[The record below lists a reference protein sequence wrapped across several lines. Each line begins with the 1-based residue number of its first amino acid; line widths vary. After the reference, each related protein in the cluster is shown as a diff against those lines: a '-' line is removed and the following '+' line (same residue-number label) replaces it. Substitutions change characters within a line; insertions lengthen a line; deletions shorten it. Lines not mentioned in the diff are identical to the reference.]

1 MKVDTLVYVRERGRT
16 LMVHRVKKAHDM
28 HAGKWSGLSGKL
40 EPGETPEMC
49 ARRALWEES
58 GLVAETLEWRGLLT
72 FPAFAHGEDWLAFVF
87 VAREISGAL
96 INSDEGDLAWIHDSQ
111 LLTLPLWAGD
121 RICLH
126 WLDREP
132 FFSARITFVDGDL
145 RAWDANFYGPGGAL
159 LRHES
164 SRTQTAAEASVQ
176 SAYRYSEAED
186 ACCWVC
192 GGAVAKRHCKI
203 TCLECGFMR
212 DCSDP

>member
-1 MKVDTLVYVRERGRT
+1 MKSATLVYVRERGRT
-16 LMVHRVKKAHDM
+16 LMVRRVKNAHDM

-40 EPGETPEMC
+40 ESGETPEMC
-49 ARRALWEES
+49 AGRTLWEES

-72 FPAFAHGEDWLAFVF
+72 FPAFAQGEDWIAFVF
-87 VAREISGAL
+87 VAREISGTL
-96 INSDEGDLAWIHDSQ
+96 IDSPEGSLAWIHDSQ

-121 RICLH
+121 RIFLH

-145 RAWDANFYGPGGAL
+145 HAWDANFYGPGGAL
-159 LRHES
+159 VRRES
-164 SRTQTAAEASVQ
+164 SQAQTAAEEPAGS
-176 SAYRYSEAED
+176 SYRYSVAED
-186 ACCWVC
+186 SYCWVC